1 MNVLFKKQCPWMQ
14 QGSFLLCYMSVSIV
28 QGEQGSLSRS
38 LPPCCDW
45 NKKEKKRE
53 VVEVGSITGG
63 QQHALLCLNGEI
75 RNNQLPQWFD
85 FVTFR
90 CLTSVQFRGLYAYQN
105 KEGRGHEI
113 HGDSKRKMSEATPEY
128 LDVIRLAQRLTNQK
142 NLPLLFQCLIEF
154 RLHSTLTYYLL
165 GK

>member
-63 QQHALLCLNGEI
+63 QQHALLCLTGEI
-75 RNNQLPQWFD
+75 RYNQLPQWFD

-90 CLTSVQFRGLYAYQN
+90 FLTSVQFRGLYAQQN
-105 KEGRGHEI
+105 K
-113 HGDSKRKMSEATPEY
+113 KREAMKFMVTP
-128 LDVIRLAQRLTNQK
+128 K
-142 NLPLLFQCLIEF
+142 
-154 RLHSTLTYYLL
+154 